1 MLLNK
6 QTIFILW
13 HELWICK
20 KVFQAS
26 NILATVM
33 NTQSSHNGSFLIQNS
48 VNLINNFIR
57 VTGNLTGSLCL
68 PN

>member
-1 MLLNK
+1 MNY
-6 QTIFILW
+6 
-13 HELWICK
+13 
-20 KVFQAS
+20 
-26 NILATVM
+26 ILAAAM

-68 PN
+68 PNQGLDSQNFVPP